1 MQTTLGTHHAGG
13 CEWYARTDCFCMP
26 DEPSLP
32 CTCVFV
38 GLESVK
44 GHKTTTVTGVQNYA
58 DMLAILKRDLG
69 VGGWLAKTRSDIDF
83 EIAGWK
89 QHEVADALVRHGV
102 AGDRIAL
109 LRGG

>member
-1 MQTTLGTHHAGG
+1 M
-13 CEWYARTDCFCMP
+13 CCK
-26 DEPSLP
+26 DEPESP

-38 GLESVK
+38 GLESAK
-44 GHKTTTVTGVQNYA
+44 GHKTTTVGNLSRHA

-69 VGGWLAKTRSDIDF
+69 TGGWLAKKRTDIDF

-89 QHEVADALVRHGV
+89 QHEVAEALARHGV
-102 AGDRIAL
+102 DRSRIVI